1 MADDKLIL
9 TTSPHVQSD
18 ESVRRI
24 MFAVIYSLLPAALA
38 AVYFFGLQAIIL
50 LLVCVGASL
59 ATEYVF
65 QRVRRKPITIWDG
78 STIIT
83 GLLLGLTLPPSLP
96 VFMAAIGAIAAVALG
111 KQIFGGI
118 GQNIF
123 NPALVGRAFLQASFP
138 VAMATWTVPLVWSGK
153 AVDATAAATPLGLF
167 KFERLTT
174 PSIDLFFGNISG
186 SLGETSAL
194 ALLLGA
200 GYLYYKGYIE
210 WRIPVSIIGT
220 VAIMSGLLWA
230 IDPARYPDPLFMVLS
245 GGLII
250 GAFYM
255 ATDYVTS
262 PITPNG
268 KLVFGIG
275 IGVTIVIIR
284 VAGGLPEGVMYAILL
299 FNGLT
304 PLINRYTKT
313 KIYGGHPAAG

>member
-1 MADDKLIL
+1 MADDKLIV

-59 ATEYVF
+59 ATEYIF
-65 QRVRRKPITIWDG
+65 QRVRKKPITIWDG

-83 GLLLGLTLPPSLP
+83 ALLLALTLPPSLP
-96 VFMAAIGAIAAVALG
+96 IYMAAIGSVAAVALG

-138 VAMATWTVPLVWSGK
+138 VAMATWTTPITWGEK

-167 KFERLTT
+167 KFEQQTT
-174 PSIDLFFGNISG
+174 ALAKLFFGNVSG

-194 ALLLGA
+194 ALLIGA
-200 GYLYYKGYIE
+200 GYLYYRGYIE
-210 WRIPVSIIGT
+210 WRIPVSIIAT
-220 VAIMSGLLWA
+220 VAVMSGAFWL
-230 IDPARYPDPLFMVLS
+230 IDPSRYPDPLFMVLS

-275 IGVTIVIIR
+275 IGIMIVIIR
-284 VAGGLPEGVMYAILL
+284 TGGGLPEGVMYAILL

-304 PLINRYTKT
+304 PLINRYTKA
-313 KIYGGHPAAG
+313 KIFGGHATAG